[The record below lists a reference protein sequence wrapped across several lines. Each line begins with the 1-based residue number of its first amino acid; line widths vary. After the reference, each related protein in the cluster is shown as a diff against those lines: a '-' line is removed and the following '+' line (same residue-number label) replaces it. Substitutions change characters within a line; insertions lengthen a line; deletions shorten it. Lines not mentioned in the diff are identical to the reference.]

1 MALGTGDGHGRGVEQ
16 EKDEVGVSS
25 DKLSIVRNS
34 STASVQN
41 CEERRVWKEKDWI
54 QKEGL

>member
-1 MALGTGDGHGRGVEQ
+1 MEQ

-25 DKLSIVRNS
+25 DKPSTVSNS
-34 STASVQN
+34 SRASVQD
-41 CEERRVWKEKDWI
+41 CEERNVWKEKEWI

>member
-1 MALGTGDGHGRGVEQ
+1 MALGTGDGHRRAMEQ

-25 DKLSIVRNS
+25 DKPSTVSNS
-34 STASVQN
+34 SRASVQD
-41 CEERRVWKEKDWI
+41 CEERNVWKEKEWI

>member
-34 STASVQN
+34 SRASVQN